1 MLFSARILETKLKPT
16 KLRFM
21 KTVIIPVDFSETA
34 LNAARYAA
42 EMLSGK
48 PDANI
53 ILYNLYRHDSEY
65 EMSGTYLESLR
76 NELLRKGDKEIECVR
91 EKGDDL
97 VDSLERLAY
106 QKSATLVVMGITG
119 KSPVQQALI
128 GSNTLKIAM
137 RDVCPVLIVPAQ
149 ATFKGINNVALAS
162 DFKNVEEITPVTYL
176 KAVLDFFKPNL
187 HIVNVNSEIH
197 VALNEEL
204 KEERAWLLKQFSE
217 YNPEFYFITTFDF
230 HETIEQ
236 FVQDKNIDIVI
247 TVPRNH
253 SFYDSVFKSSTTKK
267 LAFHSSIPVLA
278 AHE

>member
-1 MLFSARILETKLKPT
+1 M
-16 KLRFM
+16 
-21 KTVIIPVDFSETA
+21 IIPVDFSETA

-42 EMLSGK
+42 AMLSGK
-48 PDANI
+48 SDAHI
-53 ILYNLYRHDSEY
+53 ILYNLYHRDDEY
-65 EMSGTYLESLR
+65 ELAGTYLESLR
-76 NELLRKGDKEIECVR
+76 TELLRKGDKQIECVR
-91 EKGDDL
+91 EKGADL
-97 VDSLERLAY
+97 IDALERLAY
-106 QKSATLVVMGITG
+106 QKSATLIVMGITG
-119 KSPVQQALI
+119 KSTARQALI
-128 GSNTLKIAM
+128 GSHTLKIAM

-149 ATFKGINNVALAS
+149 ATFNGINNVALAS

-176 KAVLDFFKPNL
+176 KAVLDFFKPQL

-204 KEERAWLLKQFSE
+204 REERAWLLEQFRE

-236 FVQDKNIDIVI
+236 FVRDKNIDII
-247 TVPRNH
+247 INVPRNH
-253 SFYDSVFKSSTTKK
+253 SFYDSVFKSSATRK

>member
-1 MLFSARILETKLKPT
+1 
-16 KLRFM
+16 M

-48 PDANI
+48 PDACI
-53 ILYNLYRHDSEY
+53 ILYNLYHHDDEF
-65 EMSGTYLESLR
+65 ETAGHYLDSLKS
-76 NELLRKGDKEIECVR
+76 ELLAKGDKAIDCIR

-106 QKSATLVVMGITG
+106 QKTATLIVMGITG
-119 KSPVQQALI
+119 KSPLRQMMI

-149 ATFKGINNVALAS
+149 AQFNGIRNVALAS

-176 KAVLDFFKPNL
+176 KAVLDFFKPQL

-204 KEERAWLLKQFSE
+204 KEERAWLAEQFAE

-230 HETIEQ
+230 EETMEQ
-236 FVQDKNIDIVI
+236 FIQDKNIDILI
-247 TVPRNH
+247 NVPRNH
-253 SFYDSVFKSSTTKK
+253 SFYESVFKHSATKR
-267 LAFHSSIPVLA
+267 LAFHSSIP
-278 AHE
+278 

>member
-1 MLFSARILETKLKPT
+1 
-16 KLRFM
+16 M

-53 ILYNLYRHDSEY
+53 ILYNLYHHDDEF
-65 EMSGTYLESLR
+65 ETAGHYLDSLKT
-76 NELLRKGDKEIECVR
+76 ELLAKGDKEIECVR
-91 EKGDDL
+91 EKGFDL

-106 QKSATLVVMGITG
+106 QKAATLIVMGITG
-119 KSPVQQALI
+119 KSSVKQSII
-128 GSNTLKIAM
+128 GSHTLKIAM
-137 RDVCPVLIVPAQ
+137 RDVCPVLIVPSQ
-149 ATFKGINNVALAS
+149 ATFNGIKNVALAS

-197 VALNEEL
+197 IALNEEL
-204 KEERAWLLKQFSE
+204 KEERAWLLEQFKE

-236 FVQDKNIDIVI
+236 FVKDKSIDIVI
-247 TVPRNH
+247 NVPRNH
-253 SFYDSVFKSSTTKK
+253 GFYDSVFKLSK
-267 LAFHSSIPVLA
+267 
-278 AHE
+278 

>member
-1 MLFSARILETKLKPT
+1 
-16 KLRFM
+16 M

-42 EMLSGK
+42 AMLSGK

-53 ILYNLYRHDSEY
+53 ILYNLYHRDDEY
-65 EMSGTYLESLR
+65 EMAGTYLESLR
-76 NELLRKGDKEIECVR
+76 TELLRKGDKEIECVR
-91 EKGDDL
+91 EKGSDL
-97 VDSLERLAY
+97 IDSLERLAY
-106 QKSATLVVMGITG
+106 QKSATLIVMGITG
-119 KSPVQQALI
+119 KSTARQALI
-128 GSNTLKIAM
+128 GSHTLKIAM

-149 ATFKGINNVALAS
+149 AVFNGINNVALAS

-176 KAVLDFFKPNL
+176 KAVLDFFKPQL

-197 VALNEEL
+197 VALNDEL
-204 KEERAWLLKQFSE
+204 REERGWLLEQFRE

-236 FVQDKNIDIVI
+236 FVRDKNIDII
-247 TVPRNH
+247 INVPRNH
-253 SFYDSVFKSSTTKK
+253 SFYDSIFKSSATKK

>member
-1 MLFSARILETKLKPT
+1 
-16 KLRFM
+16 M
-21 KTVIIPVDFSETA
+21 KTVIIPVDFSETS

-48 PDANI
+48 PDASI
-53 ILYNLYRHDSEY
+53 ILYNLYHHEDEF
-65 EMSGTYLESLR
+65 EMAGTYLDSLK

-91 EKGDDL
+91 EKGSDL
-97 VDSLERLAY
+97 IDSLERLAY
-106 QKSATLVVMGITG
+106 QKSATLIVMGITG
-119 KSPVQQALI
+119 KSPAKQALI

-149 ATFKGINNVALAS
+149 ATFNGIRNVALAS
-162 DFKNVEEITPVTYL
+162 DFKDVEDVTPVTYI

-187 HIVNVNSEIH
+187 HVVNVNSEIH
-197 VALNEEL
+197 IALNEEL
-204 KEERAWLLKQFSE
+204 KEERAWLAEQFAE

-230 HETIEQ
+230 EETIEQ
-236 FVQDKNIDIVI
+236 FIQDKNIDIVI
-247 TVPRNH
+247 NVPRNH
-253 SFYDSVFKSSTTKK
+253 GFYDSVFKQSATKK

>member
-1 MLFSARILETKLKPT
+1 
-16 KLRFM
+16 M
-21 KTVIIPVDFSETA
+21 KNVIIPVDFSETS

-48 PDANI
+48 SDASI
-53 ILYNLYRHDSEY
+53 ILYNMYTHDDEF
-65 EMSGTYLESLR
+65 EMAGTYLESLKK
-76 NELLRKGDKEIECVR
+76 ELLVKGDKEIECIV

-97 VDSLERLAY
+97 IDSLERLSY
-106 QKSATLVVMGITG
+106 QKTATLVIMGIAG
-119 KSPVQQALI
+119 KSPLKQKLI
-128 GSNTLKIAM
+128 GSNTLKLAE
-137 RDVCPVLIVPAQ
+137 RDVCPVLIIPPDAK
-149 ATFKGINNVALAS
+149 FNSIKNVALAS
-162 DFKNVEEITPVTYL
+162 DFKEVEMTTPVTYL

-204 KEERAWLLKQFSE
+204 KQEREWLKGQFSE
-217 YNPEFYFITTFDF
+217 YNTEFYFITTFDF
-230 HETIEQ
+230 EETIEQ
-236 FVQDKNIDIVI
+236 FTADKNIDMVI

-253 SFYDSVFKSSTTKK
+253 NFFQSVFKQSATKK